1 MALPTLDVTGNLTK
15 DIELKFSANG
25 TAVANGT
32 IAANKSKRGQNGEW
46 ETIATLFQPFTAF
59 GENAEALASAGRG
72 GNARLVGSLETQQW
86 DDKQTGE
93 KRSMTKLIV
102 DFARVFERQSQGGQ
116 QGGFQQSQQGYPQQ
130 GQQNYPQQGQGDPW
144 ASSQGQ
150 QQWGGPNDGP
160 PF

>member
-46 ETIATLFQPFTAF
+46 ETISTLFQPFTAF

-102 DFARVFERQSQGGQ
+102 DFARVFGRQGQG
-116 QGGFQQSQQGYPQQ
+116 SQQKFPTGQ
-130 GQQNYPQQGQGDPW
+130 QQNYPQQGQGDPW

-150 QQWGGPNDGP
+150 QQWGGQNDGP

>member
-46 ETIATLFQPFTAF
+46 ETISTLFQPFTAF

-72 GNARLVGSLETQQW
+72 GSARLVGSLETQQW

-102 DFARVFERQSQGGQ
+102 DFARGFGRQGQGSQQNFQTGQ
-116 QGGFQQSQQGYPQQ
+116 QQSYPQQ
-130 GQQNYPQQGQGDPW
+130 GQSDPW
-144 ASSQGQ
+144 ASPQGQ
-150 QQWGGPNDGP
+150 QQWGGQSDGP

>member
-102 DFARVFERQSQGGQ
+102 DFARVFGRQGQGSAQNFPVGQ
-116 QGGFQQSQQGYPQQ
+116 QQNFPQR
-130 GQQNYPQQGQGDPW
+130 GQGDPW

-150 QQWGGPNDGP
+150 QQWGGQNDGP